1 MLYTVSHKSEYTP
14 HHGSTVRAF
23 HSHLRLK
30 IDVCE
35 LENVFRS
42 MSANKIQNSLTYT
55 VANNKRI
62 NFFSLNEPHMITE
75 L

>member
-1 MLYTVSHKSEYTP
+1 MLLSLKIKLKP
-14 HHGSTVRAF
+14 LQGSTVRAF
-23 HSHLRLK
+23 HLHLQLK

-42 MSANKIQNSLTYT
+42 MSANTIQNSLTYT

-62 NFFSLNEPHMITE
+62 NFFSLFVEKYPCSLI
-75 L
+75 